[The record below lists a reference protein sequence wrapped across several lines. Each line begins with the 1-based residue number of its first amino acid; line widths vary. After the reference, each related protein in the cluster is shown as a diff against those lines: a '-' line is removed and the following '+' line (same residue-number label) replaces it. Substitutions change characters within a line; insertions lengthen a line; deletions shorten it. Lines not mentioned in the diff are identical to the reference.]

1 MAAAAA
7 LALSSSCAGIAGN
20 LSASVNDGRIGCENV
35 RSVVV
40 RGCKKWNFLPSSCVS
55 LSGCPIVVASGVQTV
70 RVSYSAGRVRASASR
85 SQEAVREFVLTE
97 FNAGRALK
105 VIAGLQ
111 NFDVE
116 NVAAVVIAADKGG
129 ATHVDIACDPE
140 LVKLAISLTDLP
152 VCVSSVEPDAF
163 VAAIEAGAH
172 MVEIGNYD
180 SFYESGRVFSAAEV
194 LELTRKTRELL
205 PFVTLSV
212 TIPHTLPL
220 VDQVSLAEKL
230 EAEGADII
238 QTEGGTSVSPASP
251 GVQGL
256 IEKVLGI
263 Q

>member
-1 MAAAAA
+1 MAAAAAA

-20 LSASVNDGRIGCENV
+20 LSASVNDGRVGCENV

-40 RGCKKWNFLPSSCVS
+40 RGCKKWNSLPSSCVS
-55 LSGCPIVVASGVQTV
+55 LSGCPIVVASGVQAV
-70 RVSYSAGRVRASASR
+70 RVSFSAGRVRASASR
-85 SQEAVREFVLTE
+85 SQEAVREFVLKE

-220 VDQVSLAEKL
+220 VDQVIFITFSK
-230 EAEGADII
+230 
-238 QTEGGTSVSPASP
+238 
-251 GVQGL
+251 
-256 IEKVLGI
+256 
-263 Q
+263 